1 MCRTLPLPASL
12 RSPSRHR
19 MSSSKVSFPQWGS
32 ARVLLSI
39 VALYQREGLL
49 ATLQHVVQLKS
60 AYCQAGSI
68 FECCLSQQMGDQA
81 WRWLCAGDEY
91 KATKDLW
98 LCPQSRLLADSPEG
112 SEFVYNGQGHSLILP
127 EGLHEGE
134 ALPVIIVGIG
144 KSLQLKDVKLVHA
157 ASLPAC
163 IQLGS
168 GKC

>member
-32 ARVLLSI
+32 ARVHCCTVS
-39 VALYQREGLL
+39 EGRL
-49 ATLQHVVQLKS
+49 ACDSAACCATNS
-60 AYCQAGSI
+60 AYCQAASI

>member
-1 MCRTLPLPASL
+1 
-12 RSPSRHR
+12 
-19 MSSSKVSFPQWGS
+19 
-32 ARVLLSI
+32 
-39 VALYQREGLL
+39 
-49 ATLQHVVQLKS
+49 
-60 AYCQAGSI
+60 
-68 FECCLSQQMGDQA
+68 MGDQA

-91 KATKDLW
+91 KATKDVW

-112 SEFVYNGQGHSLILP
+112 AEFVYNGQGHRLILP

>member
-1 MCRTLPLPASL
+1 M
-12 RSPSRHR
+12 HE
-19 MSSSKVSFPQWGS
+19 
-32 ARVLLSI
+32 SI

-112 SEFVYNGQGHSLILP
+112 AEFVYNGQGHRLILP